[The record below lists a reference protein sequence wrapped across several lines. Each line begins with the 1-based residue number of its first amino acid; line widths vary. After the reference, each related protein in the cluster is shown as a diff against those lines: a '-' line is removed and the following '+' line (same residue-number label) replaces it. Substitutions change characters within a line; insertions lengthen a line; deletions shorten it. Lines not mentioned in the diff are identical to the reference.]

1 MEKMKLQFEQKFNEN
16 SNLKLLEEQLLQ
28 NQRAYIKNIDLV
40 TKPQLI
46 TEDTIKDQEEASKTG
61 KLSQRWGTICIAW
74 AK

>member
-1 MEKMKLQFEQKFNEN
+1 MKLQFEQKFNEN

-28 NQRAYIKNIDLV
+28 NQRTHIENIDLA

-61 KLSQRWGTICIAW
+61 KLSQR
-74 AK
+74 